1 MADDK
6 QFLLTKFAKNINCEL
21 REGHIKK
28 QEIKDEKSIWDDTAT
43 AIKTARPVCTHAYTL
58 MWPNPDDTH
67 WSKLTRCWALGRR
80 STFPSQIPLSPAP
93 NGRFLPEMEKSYG
106 DGNKFSTL
114 HLVTVIP
121 MGRENEATNVLPLT
135 PVGPIRPDGGW
146 SIRIMS
152 VRSYRKIHAG
162 KARNL

>member
-58 MWPNPDDTH
+58 M
-67 WSKLTRCWALGRR
+67 
-80 STFPSQIPLSPAP
+80 
-93 NGRFLPEMEKSYG
+93 
-106 DGNKFSTL
+106 
-114 HLVTVIP
+114 
-121 MGRENEATNVLPLT
+121 
-135 PVGPIRPDGGW
+135 
-146 SIRIMS
+146 
-152 VRSYRKIHAG
+152 
-162 KARNL
+162 